1 VTPEARRYEEHI
13 VNAWSSVL
21 ELDPDRA
28 VVAGS
33 PEALRAAVR
42 RGADLR
48 IVTEFFHHEHLEP
61 GSANRELV
69 REVSDFRITYL
80 VEDRWAAGIM
90 NLRLPIN
97 PPEGFGPRPSM
108 SFFMYN
114 ENGRQAI
121 ARPYLDGLPAAG
133 DPGPAPLDDHSDMPK
148 YHQHDG
154 WDAGTNAPSSNFT
167 YDFEVYRFFI
177 RDEWRE
183 AYAHAADGRA
193 INGSLEALVEAF
205 SAGAETK
212 VAIRGLCR
220 DLGGDA
226 DHELYVHTGPG
237 YYHTQRRLF
246 CAGTQPVVRVK
257 PGVPMRY
264 TSRGWDFGWIVPRT
278 DGSVARWLCDPY
290 TLEFRKSQSR
300 HAIRWFVR

>member
-1 VTPEARRYEEHI
+1 MS
-13 VNAWSSVL
+13 AWATAL
-21 ELDPDRA
+21 ELDCTRA

-33 PEALRAAVR
+33 PEALRAAIR

-48 IVTEFFHHEHLEP
+48 ICTEFYHHEHLEP

-69 REVSDFRITYL
+69 REVSDFRVTYL

-90 NLRLPIN
+90 NLRMPIN
-97 PPEGFGPRPSM
+97 PPEGFGPRASM

-114 ENGRQAI
+114 EDGRQAI
-121 ARPYLDGLPAAG
+121 ARPYLDGVPASG
-133 DPGPAPLDDHSDMPK
+133 SPGPSPLDAPNDMPK

-167 YDFEVYRFFI
+167 YDFEIFRYVV

-183 AYAHAADGRA
+183 VYAHAADGRPTG
-193 INGSLEALVEAF
+193 GSLDALTGAF
-205 SAGAETK
+205 SAGAEVK
-212 VAIRGLCR
+212 VAVRGVCR
-220 DLGGDA
+220 DLGGEA
-226 DHELYVHTGPG
+226 DHEVFVHTGPG
-237 YYHTQRRLF
+237 YYSTQRRVF
-246 CAGTQPVVRVK
+246 CAGTQPVVRVR

-264 TSRGWDFGWIVPRT
+264 SSRGWDFGWIMPRT
-278 DGSVARWLCDPY
+278 DGFVARWLCDPY
-290 TLEFRKSQSR
+290 TLEFRKSESR